1 MIEIAEAKYITA
13 QIDFELK
20 GMKIVKVEVNRNPH
34 SFAWFNKSPAEYE
47 QIVQN
52 QKIKEAKSSGSMMRI
67 ILESEDELVF
77 GEDIVF
83 SYHDQKQEVGKN
95 QLMLYFDHGMV
106 LEIRTKL
113 YGFFLIAKM
122 DELISKNQY
131 FSKAVQSIGVMDKD
145 FTFDYFIN

>member
-67 ILESEDELVF
+67 ILESEDELT
-77 GEDIVF
+77 I
-83 SYHDQKQEVGKN
+83 KN
-95 QLMLYFDHGMV
+95 KKSG
-106 LEIRTKL
+106 R
-113 YGFFLIAKM
+113 
-122 DELISKNQY
+122 IS
-131 FSKAVQSIGVMDKD
+131 
-145 FTFDYFIN
+145 